1 VSSGPGRSGRSYPE
15 GVGPLRS
22 RPNAVRRLEREGV
35 AHRLHAVSAGVTSG
49 PEMAAALGVE
59 ARLVL
64 RTLVCDLELPG
75 RVEGAPRRRGRRL
88 ALVGS
93 DRTLDLARL
102 ARAAGALEARLA
114 APRDAERWTGL
125 SLGGISPLAVRPAS
139 FEVLADERLRD
150 EPRVFIS
157 AGVRGLELELAPAD
171 LARSVDA
178 QWVRLV

>member
-88 ALVGS
+88 A
-93 DRTLDLARL
+93 R
-102 ARAAGALEARLA
+102 GALEARLA

>member
-1 VSSGPGRSGRSYPE
+1 MGSR
-15 GVGPLRS
+15 RS
-22 RPNAVRRLEREGV
+22 RPNAVRRLEREGIEY
-35 AHRLHAVSAGVTSG
+35 RLHAVADSVTSG
-49 PEMAAALGVE
+49 PAMAAALGVE

-75 RVEGAPRRRGRRL
+75 RSVAAPRRRARRL

-93 DRTLDLARL
+93 DRALDLAKL

-157 AGVRGLELELAPAD
+157 AGARGMELELAPLD

-178 QWVRLV
+178 RWVRLV

>member
-22 RPNAVRRLEREGV
+22 RPNAV
-35 AHRLHAVSAGVTSG
+35 
-49 PEMAAALGVE
+49 
-59 ARLVL
+59 
-64 RTLVCDLELPG
+64 
-75 RVEGAPRRRGRRL
+75 RRL